1 MLSPRV
7 LSLESRVYLAEITE
21 PAKLSKLATPAKME
35 RGSIKDVLDEAT
47 EVFYPVLETL
57 GIKASPISSE
67 RA

>member
-1 MLSPRV
+1 
-7 LSLESRVYLAEITE
+7 VYLAEITE